1 MWGAGG
7 SQFLVRKVLQ
17 WKEVLPEALGGSETL
32 GEAGLRVTMV
42 TTRAEGVPG
51 CEPVRCGQGV
61 ALRRWEN
68 EGPRRS
74 RDLLE
79 VSRYEV
85 PSYVAAWHPSSGW

>member
-1 MWGAGG
+1 MCMNAGQWHEMWGAGG

-51 CEPVRCGQGV
+51 CEPGQV
-61 ALRRWEN
+61 WT
-68 EGPRRS
+68 RS
-74 RDLLE
+74 RPAE
-79 VSRYEV
+79 V
-85 PSYVAAWHPSSGW
+85 GK